1 MTTRAALALCAA
13 LVAPAPALAQSGA
26 GVVGTISGAVFDS
39 ISLRPMARAVVQL
52 ARLGVGGR
60 MEGTWSASTDSGGR
74 YAFEPLP
81 LGSYLLGFQHLAIDT
96 LGLQSPVHRV
106 DLRRGGSVHV
116 ALAAPTMRSVVEKVC
131 GDRAARDSIS
141 LLVGSVRD
149 AATDRAIDSAFVSVR
164 WAEVY
169 LTRAGMVRETRRHD
183 LRTSDDGW
191 YMACVPSGVPVTIHS
206 EHDDQRSGDVE
217 LTVATLALRRRD
229 LYVGQATVSILTA
242 NDSIRTSGAVNEGDR
257 LVSSGTGVL
266 RGVVRRLDGK
276 PLSGARVTVTGTQGE
291 VRTGDDGAFVLRAVP
306 HGSHM
311 VEARALG
318 YMMGEVAVDIV
329 AFQDTP
335 MTITL
340 MDVESVLLDT
350 VRVRAARHLTVAM
363 RAGFERRRRSGV
375 GTFIDER
382 VLDTLKAHTFSDVVR
397 RVPGIIFREGRG
409 PNDGYERQMFFSG
422 GGRSEPCQPAIYL
435 DGIRLVQRVTDPD
448 QLIAP
453 GTIRRLE
460 VYLRG
465 TTPPAEFASFS
476 DCGILVVWTTPRTP
490 EERRR

>member
-1 MTTRAALALCAA
+1 MRKRAAVALCAA
-13 LVAPAPALAQSGA
+13 LVAHAPVLAQSGA
-26 GVVGTISGAVFDS
+26 SSVGTISGEVFDS
-39 ISLRPMARAVVQL
+39 LSLRPMARAVVQL
-52 ARLGVGGR
+52 ARLGAGGR
-60 MEGTWSASTDSGGR
+60 VEGTWSAATDSGGR

-96 LGLQSPVHRV
+96 LGLRSPVHRV
-106 DLRRGGSVHV
+106 DLRRGGAVHV
-116 ALAAPTMRSVVEKVC
+116 ALGAPTMRSVVEKVC
-131 GDRAARDSIS
+131 GDRAAKDSIS

-149 AATDRAIDSAFVSVR
+149 ASTDRAIDSAFVSVR

-183 LRTSDDGW
+183 LTTSSEGW
-191 YMACVPSGVPVTIHS
+191 YMACVPSGVPVTIHG
-206 EHDDQRSGDVE
+206 EHADRRSGDVE
-217 LTVATLALRRRD
+217 LTVSTLALLRRD

-242 NDSIRTSGAVNEGDR
+242 TDSVRTSGAVNEGDR
-257 LVSSGTGVL
+257 LLSSGTGVI
-266 RGVVRRLDGK
+266 RGTVRRLDGA
-276 PLSGARVTVTGTQGE
+276 PLTGARVTVSGTRGE
-291 VRTGDDGAFVLRAVP
+291 ARTDGDGRFVLRAVP

-318 YMMGEVAVDIV
+318 YVPGEAAVDIV
-329 AFQDTP
+329 AFQDNP

-350 VRVRAARHLTVAM
+350 VRVRAQRSLTLAL
-363 RAGFERRRRSGV
+363 RAGFERRRKSGV
-375 GTFIDER
+375 GMFIDER
-382 VLDTLKAHTFSDVVR
+382 VLDTLKSNTFSDVVR

-409 PNDGYERQMFFSG
+409 SNEGFERQMFLSG
-422 GGRSEPCQPAIYL
+422 GGRSEPCQPVIYL
-435 DGIRLVQRVTDPD
+435 DGMRLLQRVTDLD

-453 GTIRRLE
+453 GTIRRVE

-476 DCGILVVWTTPRTP
+476 DCGIVVVWTTPRTP